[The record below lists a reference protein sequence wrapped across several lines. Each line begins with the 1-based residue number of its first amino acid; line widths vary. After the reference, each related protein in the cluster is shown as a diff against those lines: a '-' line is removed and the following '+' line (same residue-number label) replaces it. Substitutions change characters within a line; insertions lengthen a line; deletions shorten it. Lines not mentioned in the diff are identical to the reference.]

1 MTRFFSQGDILI
13 EQISSMSTLAL
24 AQGRG
29 RAKSAVIAEGEAS
42 GHCHRLVGEF
52 VFYRDDHLARD
63 ISDQLYLG
71 HVRVGRSRAQLLHEE
86 HATVALNPAFIAFVG
101 SREPHG
107 ETAMWEVLAYLG
119 LVFVCISCGLLIA
132 AALDQ

>member
-1 MTRFFSQGDILI
+1 MTRFFAQGDILI

-24 AQGRG
+24 ARGRG

-63 ISDQLYLG
+63 IPDQLYLG

-86 HATVALNPAFIAFVG
+86 HATVALNPGVYRVRRQRQLEPSDDGFFEDSGIVG
-101 SREPHG
+101 
-107 ETAMWEVLAYLG
+107 
-119 LVFVCISCGLLIA
+119 
-132 AALDQ
+132 D